1 MDENDIIR
9 RITANE
15 SGSKSN
21 AHRINDLERRQD
33 NLDKMA
39 ESMEV
44 MTNEMGHIKSD
55 VQETK
60 SDIKE
65 LKAKP
70 AKRWDSIVD
79 KIIMTVVGAVIA
91 YVLMM
96 VELEGGI
103 RYGFRIFNGVY
114 GTGYSQHM
122 PLCGIYRKECYTQR
136 GFKPFY
142 TLNNGAFGRRPE
154 RLDKWRIYGGNSAGR
169 SFQRTVKH
177 GTLRVIQKRV
187 I

>member
-9 RITANE
+9 RITENE
-15 SGSKSN
+15 SRSKSN

-44 MTNEMGHIKSD
+44 MTNEMGHIKND

-91 YVLMM
+91 YVLM
-96 VELEGGI
+96 
-103 RYGFRIFNGVY
+103 
-114 GTGYSQHM
+114 
-122 PLCGIYRKECYTQR
+122 
-136 GFKPFY
+136 
-142 TLNNGAFGRRPE
+142 
-154 RLDKWRIYGGNSAGR
+154 
-169 SFQRTVKH
+169 
-177 GTLRVIQKRV
+177 RVGL
-187 I
+187 